1 MALDWSKEISFSGL
15 KKGKTKMNSEY
26 PSKTYMNLSVA
37 KAGSRIS
44 TRSIPLIVVLV
55 VILGL
60 IIKFG
65 VIDFYARVGQ
75 AEAALEQ
82 QRVQLEEMN
91 TAIAGY
97 DELLEEY
104 ESYDTEHLA
113 PDASTVSAMSV
124 MEMVQKVVVP
134 HASIESIDLSGNVLT
149 MSVKDINL
157 NSTSTLV
164 NLLYQQP
171 LVKSVTVSTA
181 STNGQTAEDVTTT
194 MVVTL
199 QREE

>member
-1 MALDWSKEISFSGL
+1 MALEWSKEISFSGL

-82 QRVQLEEMN
+82 QRVQLAEMS

>member
-1 MALDWSKEISFSGL
+1 MALDWNKEISFSGL
-15 KKGKTKMNSEY
+15 KKGGTKMKSEY

-37 KAGSRIS
+37 KANSRIS

-65 VIDFYARVGQ
+65 VFDFYDRVNQ
-75 AEAALEQ
+75 AQAALEQ
-82 QRVQLEEMN
+82 QRVQLAEMN

-157 NSTSTLV
+157 NSSGALV

>member
-1 MALDWSKEISFSGL
+1 MALEWSKEISFSGL